1 MVLVVIVIAA
11 MMMLALGRVIWRAAF
26 FYRRLPVTAEWIA
39 DLAELGC
46 PPMLQPPDG
55 CEKRLPAALRR
66 ERCQLFKDYLQR
78 LEEDFGRATLALKVV
93 MLQSRRDRPDLAAA
107 LLQQQLAFGC
117 GLVSARARLLLYGW
131 GIGSVDV
138 SRPVRVFEA
147 VAGQLR
153 AALPAGVAA

>member
-1 MVLVVIVIAA
+1 MLVVIVIAA
-11 MMMLALGRVIWRAAF
+11 IMVIALARVIWRAAF
-26 FYRRLPVTAEWIA
+26 SYKCLPVTAEWIA

-46 PPMLQPPDG
+46 PPMLQLPRG
-55 CEKRLPAALRR
+55 SEKRLPATLRR
-66 ERCQLFKDYLQR
+66 ERCRVIQDYLRR

-107 LLQQQLAFGC
+107 LLQHQLAFGC
-117 GLVSARARLLLYGW
+117 GMVSARARLLLYGW

-138 SRPVRVFEA
+138 NRPMRVFAA
-147 VAGQLR
+147 VAGELR